1 MTDTTSAPMT
11 GAANAVSWLLDSHDC
26 FTDCLTT
33 MRDINIKAIECFETV
48 ARQGSVGAAAV
59 ELGVTPSAVSQ
70 QIRLLEAQFGIR
82 LFRRERR
89 KLILTHDGDILFQT
103 ATHAFGAI
111 RNARSAIIRQR
122 DLRNLILRVSPSFGV
137 RWLGPRIGTF
147 LAANPEWSI
156 RVDATQDFTSFETE
170 ITDFDL
176 RYGHG
181 QWAGLSVLGVMNDLV
196 MPMCSPEYRDKLRAI
211 SDDPGEQ
218 LRHATLIDSVKTM
231 FRWDIWL
238 SLNQVDLPDL
248 IYPMAFD
255 RSSMSLELA
264 RQGMGVALDSVNL
277 CLADVQRGNL
287 VPLST
292 DFPVIDFPAYWM
304 VCPSRHLNRR
314 IVARFADW
322 IATAAQSHEA
332 EARACLTQ
340 LGCRFRQAE
349 PPGAAQ

>member
-1 MTDTTSAPMT
+1 
-11 GAANAVSWLLDSHDC
+11 
-26 FTDCLTT
+26 

-48 ARQGSVGAAAV
+48 ARKGSVGAAAH

-70 QIRLLEAQFGIR
+70 QLRQLEAQFGVR

-89 KLILTHDGDILFQT
+89 RLILTQEGDILYQT
-103 ATHAFGAI
+103 ATQAFGAI
-111 RNARSAIIRQR
+111 RNARGAITRQR
-122 DLRNLILRVSPSFGV
+122 DLRSLILRVSPSFGV

-147 LAANPEWSI
+147 LTDNPGWSI
-156 RVDATQDFTSFETE
+156 RVDATQDFTAFDTETA
-170 ITDFDL
+170 DFDL

-181 QWAGLSVLGVMNDLV
+181 EWAGLSVLEVMHDLV
-196 MPMCSPEYRDKLRAI
+196 MPMCSPAYLERLREI
-211 SDDPGEQ
+211 SDDPVRQ
-218 LRHATLIDSVKTM
+218 LGGAVLIDSVKAQ
-231 FRWDIWL
+231 FRWDLWL
-238 SLNQVDLPDL
+238 AMMRVQLPDL

-277 CLADVQRGNL
+277 CLPDIQRGDL

-292 DFPVIDFPAYWM
+292 SFEVIDFPAYWM
-304 VCPSRHLNRR
+304 VCPPRHMNRR

-322 IATAAQSHEA
+322 IGGAARAHEA
-332 EARACLTQ
+332 EARDCLTR

-349 PPGAAQ
+349 PPGAP